1 MSTEI
6 SIIPKTPSE
15 VAKSIVYVALAV
27 GALLINS
34 GSGAFT
40 LTLGLSIAILVLGLV
55 PVYFLSGTAVKAGVA
70 FGLAA
75 LNALNVIFIGGVAG
89 FGGVTRNEWITI
101 GIQAFAAIGII
112 FIPNRAPAAVTTIS
126 VNGTIK

>member
-1 MSTEI
+1 MNNEI
-6 SIIPKTPSE
+6 SLIPKTPAE
-15 VAKSIVYVALAV
+15 VAKSILYLALAV
-27 GALLINS
+27 GGLLINA
-34 GSGAFT
+34 GSGPFT
-40 LTLGLSIAILVLGLV
+40 LTLLLSIVILVLGLL
-55 PVYFLSGTAVKAGVA
+55 PVYLLTGTLVKAAVA

-112 FIPNRAPAAVTTIS
+112 FIPNKAPSPADKPL
-126 VNGTIK
+126 G

>member
-1 MSTEI
+1 MNNEI
-6 SIIPKTPSE
+6 SLIPKTPAE
-15 VAKSIVYVALAV
+15 VAKSILYLALAV
-27 GALLINS
+27 GGLLINA
-34 GSGAFT
+34 GSGPFT
-40 LTLGLSIAILVLGLV
+40 LTLALSIAILVLGLL
-55 PVYFLSGTAVKAGVA
+55 PVYLLTGTLVKAAVA

-112 FIPNRAPAAVTTIS
+112 FIPNKAPAIEP
-126 VNGTIK
+126 GK